1 MGAITIR
8 ESNSDMQPE
17 IYLLIA
23 KQHFTRVCCRF
34 GALVGAVGAQNVS
47 VDGGGAIDGRGGV
60 TWWPLKDASKTDPA
74 KLPCSRPH
82 LLEFEDCDG

>member
-1 MGAITIR
+1 M
-8 ESNSDMQPE
+8 
-17 IYLLIA
+17 
-23 KQHFTRVCCRF
+23 
-34 GALVGAVGAQNVS
+34 GAQNVS